1 MTLMTET
8 PTDARP
14 VDGGTPPDTDFK
26 TRYTTVRKAT
36 TDFCEPLCPED
47 FVVQTMQD
55 VSPTKWHLAHTSW
68 FFETFLLSPH
78 LPGYREKHPLY
89 NYLFN
94 SYYVSV
100 GDRHCR
106 IARGNI
112 SRPTVDEVF
121 EYRRYV
127 DEHMHRLIDAGLTD
141 ETAAL
146 VELGLHHEQ
155 QHQELM
161 VTDLKHVLS
170 ANPLYPVYRELADPP
185 LGKPAPFSFVPFE
198 EGVYPIGHHAEEDCR
213 FCYDNETPRHR
224 VFLEP
229 FALADRPL
237 LNADVIAFIEDGGYD
252 TANLWLSA
260 AWAQINADPKDWKQP
275 LYWDKVDGVWH
286 HFTLHGFVPV
296 DPAEIAC
303 HLSYYEADAIA
314 RWMDYRLPTEF
325 EWEVACNQ
333 AGEMDGVFA
342 DDKRFHPGRAPDLKS
357 PISNLKSALGGVWE
371 WTQSQYTAYP
381 GYRSLPG
388 AIGEYN
394 GKFMANQFVLR
405 GGSCA
410 TPRSHIRPTYRNFF
424 PADARWQFSGARLAK
439 SL

>member
-1 MTLMTET
+1 MTLLTDL

-14 VDGGTPPDTDFK
+14 VDGGTPPDTSWLARFDAV
-26 TRYTTVRKAT
+26 RRATV
-36 TDFCEPLCPED
+36 DFCEPLLPED
-47 FVVQTMQD
+47 FVVQTMPD

-68 FFETFLLSPH
+68 FFETFLLTPH
-78 LPGYREKHPLY
+78 LPDYQPKHPLY
-89 NYLFN
+89 AYLFN

-121 EYRRYV
+121 DYRTHV
-127 DEHMHRLIDAGLTD
+127 DEHMHQLIDACLTD
-141 ETAAL
+141 EVAAL
-146 VELGLHHEQ
+146 LELGLHHEQ

-170 ANPLYPVYRELADPP
+170 ANPLYPVYRDLPRP
-185 LGKPAPFSFVPFE
+185 KPASNTAMRFVPFD
-198 EGVYPIGHHAEEDCR
+198 EGIHEIGHAGDG

-224 VFLEP
+224 VFVEP

-237 LNADVIAFIEDGGYD
+237 TNADVIAFIEDAGYE
-252 TANLWLSA
+252 TPTLWLSEG
-260 AWAQINADPKDWKQP
+260 WAKVSADPKDWSQP

-296 DPAEIAC
+296 DPSEIAC
-303 HLSYYEADAIA
+303 HLSYFEAAAIA
-314 RWMDYRLPTEF
+314 RWMDHRLPTEF
-325 EWEVACNQ
+325 EWEIACTQ
-333 AGEMDGVFA
+333 SAAADGVFA
-342 DDKRFHPGRAPDLKS
+342 DDKRFHPPQIGTRTSDTGHL
-357 PISNLKSALGGVWE
+357 LGSVWE

-381 GYRSLPG
+381 GYRCLPG

-424 PADARWQFSGARLAK
+424 PADSRWQFSGARLAK